1 MSYGTARGMA
11 NDLTWRS
18 LLISGVHDCLPACSF
33 TEPEGSW
40 KIENCHLKK
49 KKRTNGQRIIN
60 QLKLE
65 VCYKDLEWA
74 QEKFQMFV

>member
-49 KKRTNGQRIIN
+49 KKKKN
-60 QLKLE
+60 KWA
-65 VCYKDLEWA
+65 KDNKSIKTRSVL
-74 QEKFQMFV
+74 

>member
-49 KKRTNGQRIIN
+49 KKKN
-60 QLKLE
+60 KWA
-65 VCYKDLEWA
+65 KDNKSIKTRSVL
-74 QEKFQMFV
+74 